1 MISIEIN
8 RNEDK
13 QVIACHIDGH
23 AGYDNHG
30 YDIVCAAV
38 SVLSCTAIVGL
49 QQVAHQ
55 DGDYSNASGR
65 CDMVLLGDIT
75 QSGQDILE
83 TMILGLSEVSRQ
95 YPEFVQ
101 ISSK

>member
-8 RNEDK
+8 RNRDG
-13 QVIACHIDGH
+13 QILACHIDGH
-23 AGYDNHG
+23 AGYDDHG

-38 SVLSCTAIVGL
+38 SVLSCTAILGL
-49 QQVAHQ
+49 QDIAKQV
-55 DGDYSNASGR
+55 GSYSNASGR
-65 CDMVLLGDIT
+65 CDMVLSGNIT

-83 TMILGLSEVSRQ
+83 TMVLGLTEISHQ

-101 ISSK
+101 ISSQ